1 MEERRTGQGEG
12 EDRRRQYEQVLR
24 AAIKLFAQKGCD
36 KTSVADIGEHAGFS
50 GRVEMQVLRLFE
62 GRKGNILVAII
73 RDAWRNLV
81 PLGERVLADQRN
93 TKEKLLQFYRAI
105 LETIIADGDRGTVL
119 LMQSRHL
126 GEVGRQIPQQGFIKF
141 IQLLDAIIQERQQQ
155 GLFRPDLNAQAI
167 RQHLIGCGE
176 NALMG
181 LLRHRMLS
189 SYPADYTID
198 DAFRVFEAVL
208 DGISVKKSQG
218 KSS

>member
-1 MEERRTGQGEG
+1 
-12 EDRRRQYEQVLR
+12 
-24 AAIKLFAQKGCD
+24 
-36 KTSVADIGEHAGFS
+36 
-50 GRVEMQVLRLFE
+50 MQVPRLFE

-81 PLGERVLADQRN
+81 PLGQRVLADQRN
-93 TKEKLLQFYRAI
+93 AKEKLLQLYRAV
-105 LETIIADGDRGTVL
+105 LQAVMADGNRGTVL

-126 GEVGRQIPQQGFIKF
+126 GEVGRQIPQEGFITF
-141 IQLLDAIIQERQQQ
+141 IQLLDAIIQEGQQQ

-181 LLRHRMLS
+181 LLRHRMLP
-189 SYPADYTID
+189 SYPADYTLD
-198 DAFRVFEAVL
+198 DACRVFEAVI

-218 KSS
+218 KST